1 MRRDGTLPA
10 PEVAPGAGLKERA
23 AMLAIAASHPVWMV
37 ERWVQ
42 RYGEAETVKLLAADN
57 RRETQLTMHGWHKC
71 VACSASETDA
81 RSKLQ
86 EFPQWDVN
94 QKHRPFVQAPHVQCA
109 CEQAPS
115 EPCRAAAAPRGQWRG
130 V

>member
-42 RYGEAETVKLLAADN
+42 RYGEAETVKLLAANN
-57 RRETQLTMHGWHKC
+57 R
-71 VACSASETDA
+71 
-81 RSKLQ
+81 
-86 EFPQWDVN
+86 
-94 QKHRPFVQAPHVQCA
+94 
-109 CEQAPS
+109 
-115 EPCRAAAAPRGQWRG
+115 
-130 V
+130 